1 MMARRPSLTMGHS
14 PPPAI
19 GERAPLPAPDTV
31 QRQAA
36 PKPPSRVGKVQLG
49 GYLSPDAKRQLDIF
63 AAVNGRTIQSLFEE
77 MVDDFSRK
85 HGLHRLIGSSQ
96 E

>member
-1 MMARRPSLTMGHS
+1 MARRPSLTMGPS
-14 PPPAI
+14 PRAAAVEQAPPPAPHI
-19 GERAPLPAPDTV
+19 V
-31 QRQAA
+31 QELKI

-49 GYLSPDAKRQLDIF
+49 GYLSPEAKRQLDIF

-85 HGLHRLIGSSQ
+85 HGLHRLVGDSQ
-96 E
+96 T

>member
-1 MMARRPSLTMGHS
+1 MARRPSLTMGPS
-14 PPPAI
+14 SRAAAVAQAPPP
-19 GERAPLPAPDTV
+19 PDMV
-31 QRQAA
+31 QDPKV

-49 GYLSPDAKRQLDIF
+49 GYISPEAKRQLDIF

-85 HGLHRLIGSSQ
+85 HGLHRLVGDSQ
-96 E
+96 A